1 MKRTATPFKF
11 LAKVNNESLL
21 CAITDEHPQTI
32 AVIVSCLQPTQA
44 ASIIA
49 GLPPERQL
57 AVLTRI
63 ASIRQIDLAFIKIVE
78 EELKMQIANKKFIN
92 IGGKD
97 TVAEVLTAIDQ
108 GTSKCIMENL
118 TQFDS
123 DLADEISQSMRVIDT
138 IQKLEQ
144 KGKITV
150 NK

>member
-21 CAITDEHPQTI
+21 CAITAEHPQTI

-44 ASIIA
+44 ASIIC

-78 EELKMQIANKKFIN
+78 EELKMQVANQKFIN
-92 IGGKD
+92 IGGID
-97 TVAEVLTAIDQ
+97 TVAEVLAVIDQ

-118 TQFDS
+118 AID
-123 DLADEISQSMRVIDT
+123 DPELVEEIKQSMRVVDT

-150 NK
+150 NR